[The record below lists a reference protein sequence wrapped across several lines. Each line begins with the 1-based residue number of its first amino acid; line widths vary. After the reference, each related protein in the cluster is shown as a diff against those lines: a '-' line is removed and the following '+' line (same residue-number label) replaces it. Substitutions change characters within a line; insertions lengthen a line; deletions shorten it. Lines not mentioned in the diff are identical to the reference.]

1 MFKQKLASTKN
12 FVKRNERRIIYPALA
27 VTTAGTALMFRN
39 QKCINEFLTEHNLLD
54 KFYDTG
60 EI

>member
-1 MFKQKLASTKN
+1 MLKQKLISTKN
-12 FVKRNERRIIYPALA
+12 FVKRNERRIVYPALA

-39 QKCINEFLTEHNLLD
+39 QKCINEFLTEHNLLET
-54 KFYDTG
+54 FYALD

>member
-1 MFKQKLASTKN
+1 MLKQKLTSTKN
-12 FVKRNERRIIYPALA
+12 FVIRNERRFVYPALA

-39 QKCINEFLTEHNLLD
+39 TKLVNEFLTEHDLLD
-54 KFYDTG
+54 KFYALD